1 MDEEKRLIS
10 DFSHSE
16 LQPFGTS
23 NNRNYC
29 SSGKVIILM
38 RLNNSEDTA
47 SKLVVSILDMET
59 FFGFILSDSMTFN
72 SFFNYTLICKKLVSE
87 LRRFGTTEVV
97 NGLMLQF
104 FKSNV

>member
-16 LQPFGTS
+16 LQT
-23 NNRNYC
+23 
-29 SSGKVIILM
+29 I
-38 RLNNSEDTA
+38 
-47 SKLVVSILDMET
+47 
-59 FFGFILSDSMTFN
+59 
-72 SFFNYTLICKKLVSE
+72 
-87 LRRFGTTEVV
+87 GTTEVV